1 MFSILKNL
9 KLRTKL
15 IVAFLVIIGL
25 MVLVGGVAVLSQE
38 RAVAT
43 VDHLIKVD
51 ARLAE
56 LILQTRLA
64 LSQMRLN
71 ERDYFLRFKELGL
84 EKARAEYVNGVLR
97 EIESVHAKMEE
108 VRALA
113 TSNDIIEQS
122 KKIDEIVDN
131 YRAEFLKAIALA
143 EERGFVD
150 VGLEGKFR
158 DAVHEIETM
167 VQGEGLDALTILM
180 LQIRR
185 HEKDYLLR
193 GDTRYIALNREEV
206 LRFRKAV
213 KAADLSDEKKAK
225 LLKLADQYEASF
237 AALTK
242 VDVAIGQAKTAYT
255 NAIGPLD
262 PVIDKLRAQT
272 AEDQSAARTTMEAA
286 TVWTRWITIGSCLAA
301 AAIGLLLAWA
311 LSSVLVHAVDDCL
324 HFAER
329 LGQGDLTARLIPR
342 GRDELAALA
351 TRLNQ
356 MAEKLQAAVLTETR
370 TKASLHQA
378 VQECS
383 VFADGVARGN
393 LKTRVSLN
401 GQSEFTTLADNLNSM
416 VGSLSEMT
424 LKVRAE
430 SQNISSA
437 AAEILATVTQH
448 MSSVSQQSAAVTET
462 TATVDEMRAAAE
474 QTAHKAGEVAQLAQ
488 ASVQVGEDAAQ
499 AMDNIARAMEHIRER
514 VDTISRDMLGLSEQT
529 QQIGEI
535 IAAVN
540 DIADQSKLLALNATI
555 EAAKAGEQGKGFAVV
570 AAEVRNLADQS
581 KQATAKVRA
590 ILGEIQRA
598 TNAAVMA
605 TEQGAKGVET
615 GMNLAQAAGDGIGK
629 LEDAIRRAAQSA
641 QQIAA
646 STNQQT
652 MGMDQIAVAMKEI
665 NQATRQF
672 VDGARQSQHAAQ
684 SLTELAG
691 QMQRLTARF
700 ETV

>member
-1 MFSILKNL
+1 MFSIFKNL

-15 IVAFLVIIGL
+15 IGAFSIIIGL
-25 MVLVGGVAVLSQE
+25 MVLVAGVAAFSQE
-38 RAVAT
+38 RASAT
-43 VDHLIKVD
+43 VDRLVKVD
-51 ARLAE
+51 ARLAD

-64 LSQMRLN
+64 LLQMRLD
-71 ERDYFLRFKELGL
+71 EKDYFLQFKEMGF
-84 EKARAEYVNGVLR
+84 ERARKEYVNGVLR
-97 EIESVHAKMEE
+97 EIDSVHVKMEE
-108 VRALA
+108 VRTLA
-113 TSNDIIEQS
+113 KSEEVKEAT

-131 YRAEFLKAIALA
+131 YKVEFLKTVKLV

-150 VGLEGKFR
+150 AGLEGRFR

-167 VQGEGLDALTILM
+167 VRGEGLDALTILM

-185 HEKDYLLR
+185 DEKDYLLR
-193 GDTRYIALNREEV
+193 GKAQYIADNREK
-206 LRFRKAV
+206 LRRLREAV
-213 KAADLSDEKKAK
+213 AASALPEEKKAN
-225 LLKLADQYEASF
+225 LVKLADQYESSF
-237 AALTK
+237 AALTQT
-242 VDVAIGQAKTAYT
+242 DIAIGQAKSAYT
-255 NAIGPLD
+255 TAIGPLD
-262 PVIDKLRAQT
+262 PLIDKLHVQT
-272 AEDQSAARTTMEAA
+272 AEDQNAARAAMEAA
-286 TVWTRWITIGSCLAA
+286 TTLTRWITVGSCLAA
-301 AAIGLLLAWA
+301 VAIGVLLAWS
-311 LSSVLVHAVDDCL
+311 LSRMFMQSVDDCL
-324 HFAER
+324 QFAER
-329 LGQGDLTARLIPR
+329 LGQGDLAARLVPR
-342 GRDELAALA
+342 GRDELATLA

-356 MAEKLQAAVLTETR
+356 MAEKLQAAALTEMR
-370 TKASLHQA
+370 TKASLHEA
-378 VQECS
+378 VQQCS
-383 VFADGVARGN
+383 VFADGVAKGN
-393 LKTRVSLN
+393 LKSRVNLN

-416 VGSLSEMT
+416 VGSLSEIT
-424 LKVRAE
+424 LKVRGE

-462 TATVDEMRAAAE
+462 TATVDAMRAAAE

-499 AMDNIARAMEHIRER
+499 AMDNIVKAMENIRER
-514 VDTISRDMLGLSEQT
+514 VDAISRDMLGLSEQT

-581 KQATAKVRA
+581 KQATAKVRG

-605 TEQGAKGVET
+605 TEQGAKRVET

-665 NQATRQF
+665 NQATKQF

-700 ETV
+700 EAV